1 MGWGGRG
8 RHGHIDWSTHEQD
21 VDDDVRQEGIE
32 VRPNH
37 RAQHLRDARR
47 SELLLLMLLTHDSPS
62 CHMRHDNQVGG
73 KQGSQED
80 QLQDAKA
87 GAVSGM

>member
-1 MGWGGRG
+1 
-8 RHGHIDWSTHEQD
+8 
-21 VDDDVRQEGIE
+21 
-32 VRPNH
+32 
-37 RAQHLRDARR
+37 
-47 SELLLLMLLTHDSPS
+47 LLTHDSPS